1 MAAMYYTVEL
11 PSSQAT
17 TLPTGITYSSINNAA
32 ANGKLVR
39 IHVVAENWWYYYA
52 EPCRFFRGDVDN
64 AVTAVI
70 IINTNGN
77 VIFDDF
83 S

>member
-11 PSSQAT
+11 SSSQAT

-52 EPCRFFRGDVDN
+52 EPCRFFRGDVEN
-64 AVTAVI
+64 TATAI
-70 IINTNGN
+70 ISISPSGN
-77 VIFDDF
+77 VSFDDF